1 MIKCSKCSFAVSQD
15 MKFALLKNSCP
26 SCGGHLFSEKEQH
39 TITHLRKKIGAQP
52 FAVGFESTMI
62 NDIALYFMNE
72 LKNGIGQVYIQESL
86 SGQNEEVSESSE
98 EQELDDLEKKRIR
111 MQIERELRAAMS
123 EDESDD
129 YEEESEGDYEDD
141 NVYVSEFE
149 TATSKRA
156 ASLKRKAAAGRR
168 MAGPAVRRVE

>member
-26 SCGGHLFSEKEQH
+26 SCGGHLFSEKEQN
-39 TITHLRKKIGAQP
+39 TINHLRKKIGAQH
-52 FAVGFESTMI
+52 FAAGFEPTMI

-72 LKNGIGQVYIQESL
+72 LKNGIGQVYLQESL
-86 SGQNEEVSESSE
+86 SNQSEDGSE
-98 EQELDDLEKKRIR
+98 GNTEQELDDLEKKRIR
-111 MQIERELRAAMS
+111 MQIERELRAAMN

-129 YEEESEGDYEDD
+129 YEEEEQEEYEDD

-156 ASLKRKAAAGRR
+156 DSLRKKAAAGRR
-168 MAGPAVRRVE
+168 MTGPAVRRVE